1 MNIRVFF
8 NAACSPA
15 LNAVELVFSDLKF
28 ELRKSNRRNMIE
40 LLEKTIKFLKKVN
53 AIYMLNKIGQTLKY
67 LIKALN
73 QEEF

>member
-1 MNIRVFF
+1 
-8 NAACSPA
+8 
-15 LNAVELVFSDLKF
+15 
-28 ELRKSNRRNMIE
+28 MIE

-73 QEEF
+73 QDEF

>member
-15 LNAVELVFSDLKF
+15 LNAVELVFADLKF

-40 LLEKTIKFLKKVN
+40 LLENSIKFLKRVN
-53 AIYMLNKIGQTLKY
+53 ASYMFNKIGQTLHY
-67 LIKALN
+67 FIKAVN